1 MQQSMQHTTILLSG
15 SLARRFGRQHT
26 RMLDTGSTKEAFSA
40 LKNTLQ
46 GFTDFIN
53 QQAKLGLRYAI
64 FRNGENVG
72 ESEFQLSG
80 TRELRIVPVIEGS
93 KRGGVLQTI
102 VGAVLI
108 VAGLII
114 TGGTFGAG
122 APFGSALIAAGIG
135 MVAGGVVQM
144 LSPQMKGLRSR
155 ESPENAPSYAF
166 GGPVNTTAAGNIV
179 GILYGKRRIGGA
191 IISAGIY
198 AEDLAIPSTTPPGGG
213 GGGGELEP

>member
-1 MQQSMQHTTILLSG
+1 MQHTTILLSG
-15 SLARRFGRQHT
+15 SLAQRFGRRHV

-46 GFTDFIN
+46 GFADFIN
-53 QQAKLGLRYAI
+53 QQAKFGLRYAI

-108 VAGLII
+108 VAGVVVNYW
-114 TGGTFGAG
+114 TGGTGGNFLISAG
-122 APFGSALIAAGIG
+122 VA

-155 ESPENAPSYAF
+155 EASENAPSYAF

-179 GILYGKRRIGGA
+179 GMLYGKRRIGGA

-198 AEDLAIPSTTPPGGG
+198 AEDIGIPSGAPIPPGS
-213 GGGGELEP
+213 GEIEP

>member
-1 MQQSMQHTTILLSG
+1 MQHTTILLSG
-15 SLARRFGRQHT
+15 SLAQRFGRKHI

-40 LKNTLQ
+40 IKNTLQ

-64 FRNGENVG
+64 FRNGKNVG
-72 ESEFQLSG
+72 ETEFELNG
-80 TRELRIVPVIEGS
+80 TRELRIVPVIAGS

-102 VGAVLI
+102 LGIALIVVGAFI
-108 VAGLII
+108 SAYD
-114 TGGTFGAG
+114 GGATL
-122 APFGSALIAAGIG
+122 SVGIG
-135 MVAGGVVQM
+135 MTAGGVVQM
-144 LSPQMKGLRSR
+144 LSPQAKGLKGR
-155 ESPENAPSYAF
+155 ESANMPSYAF

-198 AEDLAIPSTTPPGGG
+198 AEDAGIPSNLPPPGGG
-213 GGGGELEP
+213 EQEL

>member
-1 MQQSMQHTTILLSG
+1 MQQSLQHTTILLSG
-15 SLARRFGRQHT
+15 SLAKRFGRRHM

-64 FRNGENVG
+64 FRNGTNVG

-102 VGAVLI
+102 LGVVLI
-108 VAGLII
+108 VVGVF
-114 TGGTFGAG
+114 TSPYDGGATL
-122 APFGSALIAAGIG
+122 SVGIG
-135 MVAGGVVQM
+135 LTAGGVVQM

-198 AEDLAIPSTTPPGGG
+198 AEDLAIPSTNPPVGG

>member
-1 MQQSMQHTTILLSG
+1 MQHTTILLSG
-15 SLARRFGRQHT
+15 SLAQRFGRKHI
-26 RMLDTGSTKEAFSA
+26 RMLDTGSTREAFSA
-40 LKNTLQ
+40 IKNTLQ

-72 ESEFQLSG
+72 ESEFALSG

-102 VGAVLI
+102 LGVVLI
-108 VAGLII
+108 VVGVF
-114 TGGTFGAG
+114 TSPYDAG
-122 APFGSALIAAGIG
+122 ATLSVGIG
-135 MVAGGVVQM
+135 MTAGGVIQM

-155 ESPENAPSYAF
+155 EAAENAPSYAF

-198 AEDLAIPSTTPPGGG
+198 AEDLAIPGTALPPGGG
-213 GGGGELEP
+213 EEEL